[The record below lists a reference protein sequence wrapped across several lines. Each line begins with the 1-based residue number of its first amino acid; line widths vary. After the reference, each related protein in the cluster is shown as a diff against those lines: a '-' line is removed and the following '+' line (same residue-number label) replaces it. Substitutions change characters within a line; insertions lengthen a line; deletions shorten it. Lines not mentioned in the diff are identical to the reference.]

1 LILPKEV
8 IWQEFRAS
16 ALGAIPAESVAG
28 PGAGNSLDHWYRR
41 GYFTVRS
48 ANRHRFELRSAPA
61 DIGGALLADVE
72 HFLDCAAEHQVSLWR
87 HVNTAHWLSPAW
99 MSVTFYYWAFFLGL
113 TITRLLGRTVWFLDK
128 ETVRAL
134 LAAAPAPA
142 KSPGSG
148 CFVFSCGA
156 VTSLSERDLTL
167 TKAGGRVHDELWSQ
181 WSGICESTF
190 KRFAKGSST
199 SQEERLFAVLNRSYQ
214 ILGTSWPSAF
224 RNRVNYLPGFAYSAV
239 RRDRVLTSLR
249 YLRDPLTYDCALLI
263 DKLEASVTRVGRP
276 SAMVDQPQAVA
287 ELLVH
292 HTFALHALTDAL
304 YWEVIGRHR
313 LDRRWADGRIRFLK
327 SNDIYTAK
335 EPWPC

>member
-1 LILPKEV
+1 
-8 IWQEFRAS
+8 
-16 ALGAIPAESVAG
+16 
-28 PGAGNSLDHWYRR
+28 
-41 GYFTVRS
+41 
-48 ANRHRFELRSAPA
+48 
-61 DIGGALLADVE
+61 
-72 HFLDCAAEHQVSLWR
+72 
-87 HVNTAHWLSPAW
+87 
-99 MSVTFYYWAFFLGL
+99 
-113 TITRLLGRTVWFLDK
+113 
-128 ETVRAL
+128 
-134 LAAAPAPA
+134 
-142 KSPGSG
+142 
-148 CFVFSCGA
+148 
-156 VTSLSERDLTL
+156 
-167 TKAGGRVHDELWSQ
+167 
-181 WSGICESTF
+181 
-190 KRFAKGSST
+190 
-199 SQEERLFAVLNRSYQ
+199 LFAVLNRSYQ